1 MPAIVTDK
9 LRLLNSNNFITD
21 IANGNYYVFVG
32 LPNAITFD
40 SGWDSSQPSP
50 IDNDLYLN
58 SYRDTILG
66 VKKINTSD
74 VIRVIPKLQWVTG
87 RKYDMYRHDY
97 SVYNISPVA
106 SATRLYDAQYYVI
119 NQDYRVYIC
128 INNGST
134 PANQNQGVISTQEP
148 LHTDISPRKESD
160 GYVWKYLYTLSPS
173 DVLKFDATN
182 YVAVPNDWG
191 TTTNAEIARIR
202 DNAFNGQIQ
211 AVLVEKQAQYNYVG
225 TLTGVPI
232 KGDGFGGEA
241 SVTFDEE
248 SKPVSVQVTAGGLE
262 YTYATLD
269 LDSVL
274 PSLSGEKAV
283 FNVIIPP
290 PGGHGKDVYNELGA
304 TRVLIYSRIEN
315 DATNPD
321 FIVGN
326 QFSRVGI
333 VRNIKSFGTNSTFTQ
348 SSGTGVYGARMN
360 TSTITEP
367 LDSQITQVS
376 SNGRGTLV
384 SFDSTTQVL
393 RYIQPRTNYVD
404 TYQVGTVNT
413 IDWSYAD
420 SYSGIQTASTY
431 DQNEFDNS
439 TNFVIGS
446 NSYPIDTTFT
456 GSTLTLGTVDY
467 YLGQSFS
474 AGLASPDINNK
485 SGEILYVDNRSSVT
499 RSSEQR
505 EDIKIILEF

>member
-32 LPNAITFD
+32 LPNATDFD
-40 SGWDSSQPSP
+40 ASWDSSQPSP
-50 IDNDLYLN
+50 IDNELYLN

-74 VIRVIPKLQWVTG
+74 VIRVIPKLQWITG

-97 SVYNISPVA
+97 SVYNISPIA

-119 NQDYRVYIC
+119 NKDYRVYIC

-160 GYVWKYLYTLSPS
+160 GYVWKYLYTLSPA

-191 TTTNAEIARIR
+191 TTSNAEIARIR

-225 TLTGVPI
+225 TLSGVPI

-274 PSLSGEKAV
+274 PSLGGEKAV

-290 PGGHGKDVYNELGA
+290 PGGHGKDVYTELGA

-333 VRNIKSFGTNSTFTQ
+333 VRNIKSFGTNSSFTQ
-348 SSGTGVYGARMN
+348 SSGTGVYGAKMN
-360 TSTITEP
+360 TNTVSEALDSTI
-367 LDSQITQVS
+367 SQVS

-393 RYIQPRTNYVD
+393 RYIQPRTNYID
-404 TYQVGTVNT
+404 TYQVGNIKT

-439 TNFVIGS
+439 TNLVIGT
-446 NSYPIDTTFT
+446 NSYPIDTSFT

-467 YLGQSFS
+467 YLGQSFNS
-474 AGLASPDINNK
+474 GLASPDINNK
-485 SGEILYVDNRSSVT
+485 SGEIIYVDNRSSVT

>member
-32 LPNAITFD
+32 LPNATDFD
-40 SGWDSSQPSP
+40 ASWDSSQPSP
-50 IDNDLYLN
+50 IDNELYLN

-74 VIRVIPKLQWVTG
+74 VIRVIPKLQWITG

-97 SVYNISPVA
+97 SVYNISPIA

-119 NQDYRVYIC
+119 NKDYRVYIC
-128 INNGST
+128 INNAST

-173 DVLKFDATN
+173 DVLKFDSTN
-182 YVAVPNDWG
+182 YIAVPNDWG
-191 TTTNAEIARIR
+191 TTSNAEIARIR

-225 TLTGVPI
+225 TLSGVPI

-274 PSLSGEKAV
+274 PSLGGEKAV

-290 PGGHGKDVYNELGA
+290 PGGHGKDVYTELGS

-333 VRNIKSFGTNSTFTQ
+333 VRNIKSFGTNSSFTQ
-348 SSGTGVYGARMN
+348 SSGTGVYGAKMN
-360 TSTITEP
+360 TNTVSEALDSTI
-367 LDSQITQVS
+367 SQVS

-393 RYIQPRTNYVD
+393 RYIQPRTNYID
-404 TYQVGTVNT
+404 TYQVGNIKT

-439 TNFVIGS
+439 TNLVIGT
-446 NSYPIDTTFT
+446 NSYPIDSTFT

-467 YLGQSFS
+467 YLGQSFNS
-474 AGLASPDINNK
+474 GLASPDINNK
-485 SGEILYVDNRSSVT
+485 SGEIIYVDNRSSVT

>member
-32 LPNAITFD
+32 LPNATDFD
-40 SGWDSSQPSP
+40 TSWDSSQPSP
-50 IDNDLYLN
+50 IDNELYLN

-74 VIRVIPKLQWVTG
+74 VIRVIPKLQWITG

-97 SVYNISPVA
+97 SVYNISPIA

-119 NQDYRVYIC
+119 NKDYRVYIC

-173 DVLKFDATN
+173 DVLKFDSTN
-182 YVAVPNDWG
+182 YIAVPNDWG
-191 TTTNAEIARIR
+191 TTSNAEIARIR

-225 TLTGVPI
+225 TLSGVPI

-274 PSLSGEKAV
+274 PSLGGEKAV

-290 PGGHGKDVYNELGA
+290 PGGHGKDVYTELGS

-333 VRNIKSFGTNSTFTQ
+333 VRNIKSFGTNSSFTQ
-348 SSGTGVYGARMN
+348 SSGTGVYGAKMN
-360 TSTITEP
+360 TNTVSEALDSTI
-367 LDSQITQVS
+367 SQVS

-384 SFDSTTQVL
+384 SFDSTTQIL
-393 RYIQPRTNYVD
+393 RYIQPRTNYID
-404 TYQVGTVNT
+404 TYQVGNIKT

-439 TNFVIGS
+439 TNLVIGT
-446 NSYPIDTTFT
+446 NSYPIDSTFT

-467 YLGQSFS
+467 YLGQSFNS
-474 AGLASPDINNK
+474 GLASPDINNK
-485 SGEILYVDNRSSVT
+485 SGEIIYVDNRSSVT